1 VNVLI
6 GAALWANPNQTED
19 EVADNSQPAEERIL
33 DGGACLESAGF
44 YIKGAESLD
53 WGMKNRLARIFSPK
67 SRKTL
72 MMAIDHGYFEGPIA
86 GLEQVDLSVAPLLS
100 HVDALML
107 TRGMLRTSVPPQF
120 RQNVVLR
127 ASAGPSILK
136 ELSNEHL
143 AVDIQEA
150 IRLNAA
156 ALAVGA
162 FIGSEF
168 ETQTVHNLTRLVDLA
183 SPYGIPVLA
192 VTATDEETPHDAR
205 YFRMACRICAEL
217 GAQFVKTYY
226 VTQGFETVT
235 TSCPIPVVIAGGKK
249 VSELEALTMAHR
261 ALGDGAAGVD
271 MGRNIFQAEAPLAF
285 VQALRAVVHEGQS
298 PAETYSLYCSL
309 RESAAR
315 R

>member
-1 VNVLI
+1 MADKHGLAETRNLEH
-6 GAALWANPNQTED
+6 GASL
-19 EVADNSQPAEERIL
+19 ER
-33 DGGACLESAGF
+33 AGF

-67 SRKTL
+67 SSKTV
-72 MMAIDHGYFEGPIA
+72 MMAIDHGYFEGPIT
-86 GLEQVDLSVAPLLS
+86 GLEQVDLSIVPLLS

-107 TRGMLRTSVPPQF
+107 TRGMLRTSVPPLF
-120 RQNVVLR
+120 RQSIVLR

-143 AVDIQEA
+143 ALDIQEA

-162 FIGSEF
+162 FFGSEY
-168 ETQTVHNLTRLVDLA
+168 ETQTVLNLTRMVDMA

-192 VTATDEETPHDAR
+192 VTAVEEENPRDAK

-217 GAQFVKTYY
+217 GAHFVKTYY
-226 VTQGFETVT
+226 VPEGFETVT
-235 TSCPIPVVIAGGKK
+235 ASCPIPVVIAGGEK
-249 VSELEALTMAHR
+249 VTESEALAKAHR
-261 ALGDGAAGVD
+261 ALQDGAAGVD

-285 VQALRAVVHEGQS
+285 VQALRAVVHEGES
-298 PAETYSLYCSL
+298 PAKAYDLYCTL
-309 RESAAR
+309 KEGHAR
-315 R
+315 

>member
-1 VNVLI
+1 M
-6 GAALWANPNQTED
+6 
-19 EVADNSQPAEERIL
+19 ADNFRSSEAPTPS
-33 DGGACLESAGF
+33 GGACLENAGF

-53 WGMKNRLARIFSPK
+53 WGMKNRLARIFSPQ

-86 GLEQVDLSVAPLLS
+86 GLEQVDLSITPLLP

-107 TRGMLRTSVPPQF
+107 TRGMLRTSVPPLF
-120 RQNVVLR
+120 RQSVVLR

-168 ETQTVHNLTRLVDLA
+168 ETQTVLNLTRLVDLA

-192 VTATDEETPHDAR
+192 VTATDEGTPHDAK

-226 VTQGFETVT
+226 VSPGFETVT
-235 TSCPIPVVIAGGKK
+235 ASCPIPVVIAGGGK
-249 VSELEALTMAHR
+249 VSELDALTMAHR

-271 MGRNIFQAEAPLAF
+271 MGRNIFQSAAPLAF
-285 VQALRAVVHEGQS
+285 VQALRAVVHEGAS
-298 PAETYSLYCSL
+298 PADAYQLYCSL
-309 RESAAR
+309 KDSPAPRG
-315 R
+315 

>member
-1 VNVLI
+1 MAGSSNLSEAKASNA
-6 GAALWANPNQTED
+6 GTCFEH
-19 EVADNSQPAEERIL
+19 S
-33 DGGACLESAGF
+33 GF

-86 GLEQVDLSVAPLLS
+86 GLEQVDQSIAPLLT

-120 RQNVVLR
+120 RESVVLR

-168 ETQTVHNLTRLVDLA
+168 ETQTVLNLTRMVDLA

-192 VTATDEETPHDAR
+192 VTASDEGAPHDAK

-226 VTQGFETVT
+226 VAQGFETVT
-235 TSCPIPVVIAGGKK
+235 SSCPIPVVIAGGGK
-249 VSELEALTMAHR
+249 VPELEALTMAHR
-261 ALGDGAAGVD
+261 ALGEGAAGVD
-271 MGRNIFQAEAPLAF
+271 MGRNIFQSEAPLAF
-285 VQALRAVVHEGQS
+285 VQALRAVVHGGEP
-298 PAETYSLYCSL
+298 PASAYKLYCSL
-309 RESAAR
+309 KESHAPLS
-315 R
+315 

>member
-1 VNVLI
+1 MAPISN
-6 GAALWANPNQTED
+6 ASEAQTSNAGTCSEH
-19 EVADNSQPAEERIL
+19 E
-33 DGGACLESAGF
+33 GF

-86 GLEQVDLSVAPLLS
+86 GLEHVNLSIPPLLS
-100 HVDALML
+100 HIDALML
-107 TRGMLRTSVPPQF
+107 TRGMLRTSVPPAF
-120 RQNVVLR
+120 RQSVVLR

-162 FIGSEF
+162 FIGSDF
-168 ETQTVHNLTRLVDLA
+168 ETQTVLNLTRMVDLA

-192 VTATDEETPHDAR
+192 VTATDEGTPRDAK

-226 VTQGFETVT
+226 VAQGFETVT
-235 TSCPIPVVIAGGKK
+235 SSCPIPVVIAGGGK

-261 ALGDGAAGVD
+261 ALGEGAAGVD
-271 MGRNIFQAEAPLAF
+271 MGRNIFQSEAPHAF
-285 VQALRAVVHEGQS
+285 VQALRAVVHDAES
-298 PAETYSLYCSL
+298 PASAYKLYCSL
-309 RESAAR
+309 KGSHASEG
-315 R
+315 

>member
-1 VNVLI
+1 MAGNLD
-6 GAALWANPNQTED
+6 APEAQTPK
-19 EVADNSQPAEERIL
+19 AGHPEEHT
-33 DGGACLESAGF
+33 GF
-44 YIKGAESLD
+44 YVKGAESLD
-53 WGMKNRLARIFSPK
+53 WGMKNRLARIFNPK
-67 SRKTL
+67 SRKAL

-107 TRGMLRTSVPPQF
+107 TRGMLRTSVPPWF
-120 RQNVVLR
+120 RQSVVLR

-168 ETQTVHNLTRLVDLA
+168 ETQTVLNLTRMVDLA
-183 SPYGIPVLA
+183 SPNGIPVLA
-192 VTATDEETPHDAR
+192 VTATTDEDTPHDAK

-226 VTQGFETVT
+226 VAQGFETVT
-235 TSCPIPVVIAGGKK
+235 SSCPIPVVIAGGGK
-249 VSELEALTMAHR
+249 VPELEALTMAHR
-261 ALGDGAAGVD
+261 ALGEGAAGVD
-271 MGRNIFQAEAPLAF
+271 MGRNIFQSEAPLAF
-285 VQALRAVVHEGQS
+285 LQALRAVVHDGEP
-298 PAETYSLYCSL
+298 PASAYKLYCSL
-309 RESAAR
+309 KESHAR
-315 R
+315 QK